1 MAQLQ
6 KVRQPQLH
14 NISTFRNRLNQIG
27 TQIAAHQIN
36 KKTKEE
42 QNRVSLALKHLSDL
56 QRRRDRYEVAYLEKQ
71 AQLSDYIKDAGN
83 LDDLY
88 QTGKTGGVPE
98 VTADLYDE
106 PFKNTQQQLAATKK
120 QIALLNPGI
129 LESVQKLSKLT
140 EAKAFFTEGIGATY
154 KTGTGVLAEKWDP
167 GDISEAAYRER
178 YYPQANIPEYLREYV
193 KKQKPAPGLLEGFQK
208 QLEAQAWEEEK
219 REYEKTRQTELTA
232 EREQRIKDREWM
244 EKSREFQEKS
254 FAMQQETHAVTMGE
268 KERPGDVAKAE
279 SFKKAG
285 FYGSQIIRSGPAMMN
300 AVFAAHQVTTGT
312 QDSDW
317 AMRDKGQEMFD
328 AETFRIGLL
337 FTPESMGT
345 FGMSRADVRSF
356 SPEKMIKKYNDLT
369 DKNTPEAMRALEI
382 VRLGQEVFT
391 ENSVQMMPPKRVDIK
406 AGTPVPL
413 YNNRDELIAMAYS
426 RYRDLINIDDT
437 LATEYAEDIEYV
449 LGINIQQEHTVKTTL
464 EDFFRKNYIETVVGV
479 EGGYDNF
486 DINDPNYTDR
496 QKRLAGKWVNLVRD
510 KYKYDMTTEEWAE

>member
-1 MAQLQ
+1 
-6 KVRQPQLH
+6 
-14 NISTFRNRLNQIG
+14 
-27 TQIAAHQIN
+27 
-36 KKTKEE
+36 
-42 QNRVSLALKHLSDL
+42 
-56 QRRRDRYEVAYLEKQ
+56 
-71 AQLSDYIKDAGN
+71 
-83 LDDLY
+83 
-88 QTGKTGGVPE
+88 
-98 VTADLYDE
+98 
-106 PFKNTQQQLAATKK
+106 
-120 QIALLNPGI
+120 
-129 LESVQKLSKLT
+129 
-140 EAKAFFTEGIGATY
+140 
-154 KTGTGVLAEKWDP
+154 
-167 GDISEAAYRER
+167 
-178 YYPQANIPEYLREYV
+178 
-193 KKQKPAPGLLEGFQK
+193 
-208 QLEAQAWEEEK
+208 
-219 REYEKTRQTELTA
+219 
-232 EREQRIKDREWM
+232 
-244 EKSREFQEKS
+244 
-254 FAMQQETHAVTMGE
+254 MGE

-356 SPEKMIKKYNDLT
+356 SPQQMIKKYNDIT
-369 DKNTPEAMRALEI
+369 DEDSPEAMRALEI

-510 KYKYDMTTEEWAE
+510 KYKYDMTTEKWAE

>member
-27 TQIAAHQIN
+27 TQIAASQIN

-42 QNRVSLALKHLSDL
+42 QNRISLALKHLSDL
-56 QRRRDRYEVAYLEKQ
+56 TSRRDRYEVAYLEKQ

-88 QTGKTGGVPE
+88 QTGKTGGVP
-98 VTADLYDE
+98 VITADLYDE
-106 PFKNTQQQLAATKK
+106 PFKNTQEQIAAVEK
-120 QIALLNPGI
+120 QIELLNPGI
-129 LESVQKLSKLT
+129 LESVQKLSKLA
-140 EAKAFFTEGIGATY
+140 EAKSFFTEGVGATY
-154 KTGTGVLAEKWDP
+154 KTGDLAEKWDP

-193 KKQKPAPGLLEGFQK
+193 KEQKPAPGLLEGFQK
-208 QLEAQAWEEEK
+208 QLEAQAWEEDK
-219 REYEKTRQTELTA
+219 REYERERQTELTA
-232 EREQRIKDREWM
+232 EREQRIKDRVWID
-244 EKSREFQEKS
+244 KSRDIQEES
-254 FAMQQETHAVTMGE
+254 FAMQQETHAVTMGK

-285 FYGSQIIRSGPAMMN
+285 FYGGQISRSGPAMMN
-300 AVFAAHQVTTGT
+300 AVFGSVNMKQGIKEG
-312 QDSDW
+312 DDG
-317 AMRDKGQEMFD
+317 MYEKGRQMFD

-337 FTPESMGT
+337 FSPESMGT
-345 FGMSRADVRSF
+345 FGMNRADVRSF
-356 SPEKMIKKYNDLT
+356 SPEQMIKKYNDLT
-369 DKNTPEAMRALEI
+369 DEDTPEAMRALDI
-382 VRLGQEVFT
+382 VRLGQDIFT
-391 ENSVQMMPPKRVDIK
+391 ENSVQMMPPGRVDIK

-426 RYRDLINIDDT
+426 RYRDLINISDT

-496 QKRLAGKWVNLVRD
+496 QKRLAGQWVNLVRD